1 MHRPRPAVG
10 LFLCLGL
17 ATTAWAAAAEP
28 EKPEKPATPLLVDLT
43 LKGDVTEAPAPLALD
58 GQPVADSLK
67 TVVDTLA
74 RARDDKD
81 VRGVILRVRNLAI
94 GWAKA
99 NELRQAIKNFRG
111 SGKKAVAV
119 LEMAGNHDFYV
130 ATAADEVVMP
140 EGGWL
145 LLKGLAAEITFFKTM
160 FDKVG
165 VQAETIQVGEYKGA
179 GEPYSRTNMSPAFRE
194 EISSILNDTYALL
207 AEAIAARQGITVDD
221 AKALIDGGPYT
232 PDGARKVGLVNRVA
246 YADQVEAEVA
256 RGLGLASYKVESRYG
271 KPSKDAAE
279 VTGLVGFIKMMQALS
294 GEAARRA
301 ESKAPKVA
309 LIHASGL
316 IETGRSRGSTLFGQ
330 AVLGS
335 DTLIKNLRQ
344 AEKDPTVKAIV
355 LRVDSPGGSSL
366 ASDLIWREVTRIEKP
381 VVASMSD
388 VAASGGYYISMG
400 CDRIFAE
407 PGTLTGSIGVISVK
421 LAMGGL
427 LEKLGVTTDRVT
439 VGKNGTF
446 ESPFRPWTDSEREA
460 MRRLSKEVYRQFVGK
475 AAKGRHVSIEQLEK
489 KAGGRI
495 YTGRQAKK
503 EGLVDELGTVDDA
516 IAAAKEL
523 AGLSRYDKTEL
534 LVLPKPQSVLES
546 LLSPLEERD
555 RDTST
560 PAGAAALAS
569 GLPGP
574 LRGPLA
580 RAWGLA
586 ELLSAEPAV
595 LLAPYELRVR

>member
-1 MHRPRPAVG
+1 M
-10 LFLCLGL
+10 
-17 ATTAWAAAAEP
+17 
-28 EKPEKPATPLLVDLT
+28 
-43 LKGDVTEAPAPLALD
+43 
-58 GQPVADSLK
+58 
-67 TVVDTLA
+67 
-74 RARDDKD
+74 
-81 VRGVILRVRNLAI
+81 
-94 GWAKA
+94 
-99 NELRQAIKNFRG
+99 
-111 SGKKAVAV
+111 
-119 LEMAGNHDFYV
+119 
-130 ATAADEVVMP
+130 
-140 EGGWL
+140 
-145 LLKGLAAEITFFKTM
+145 
-160 FDKVG
+160 
-165 VQAETIQVGEYKGA
+165 
-179 GEPYSRTNMSPAFRE
+179 
-194 EISSILNDTYALL
+194 
-207 AEAIAARQGITVDD
+207 AEAIASRQGITVDD
-221 AKALIDGGPYT
+221 ARALIDGGPYNA
-232 PDGARKVGLVNRVA
+232 DAARKGGLVNRVA

-256 RGLGLASYKVESRYG
+256 KGLGLAEYKVETRYG

-279 VTGLVGFIKMMQALS
+279 MTGLVGFMKMMQALS
-294 GEAARRA
+294 GEAARKAA

-316 IETGRSRGSTLFGQ
+316 IETGRSRGSTVFGQ

-344 AEKDPTVKAIV
+344 AERDQTVKAIV
-355 LRVDSPGGSSL
+355 LRIDSPGGSAL
-366 ASDLIWREVTRIEKP
+366 ASDLIWREVTRTEKP

-421 LAMGGL
+421 LAVGGL

-446 ESPFRPWTDSEREA
+446 NSPFRPWSDSEREA

-475 AAKGRHVSIEQLEK
+475 AAKGRHLSFEQLEK

-503 EGLVDELGTVDDA
+503 EGLVDELGTVEDA

-523 AGLSRYDKTEL
+523 AGMSRYDKTEL

-560 PAGAAALAS
+560 KALTS
-569 GLPGP
+569 RIPEP

-580 RAWGLA
+580 RVWGLT

-595 LLAPYELRVR
+595 LLAPYDLRVR